1 MAAYLLI
8 HGAWHGAWC
17 WDTLA
22 ASLRG
27 AGHHVRA
34 IDLPGM
40 GEDHTPLK
48 QVTMQA
54 WTDRVVKELA
64 GFATPAVL
72 VGHSMGGMV
81 ITAAADAAPECV
93 SRLVYVCAFLPKDGE
108 SLVSLATRPEGAS
121 ALLQQIPSADGLSV
135 SVTPQNARLTFYG
148 ECSAAE
154 AARAA
159 ARLTP
164 QPLQPALA
172 PLKLRNAQAVR
183 LPRVYIE
190 CTQDRAIPIEL
201 QRFMVKRA
209 VGARLESLPA
219 DHSPF
224 LSMPERL
231 LPLLQKDGEV

>member
-27 AGHHVRA
+27 AGHQVRA

-93 SRLVYVCAFLPKDGE
+93 SRLVYVCAFLPQDGE

-148 ECSAAE
+148 ECSAAD

-172 PLKLRNAQAVR
+172 PLKLRNAQAAR

-201 QRFMVKRA
+201 QRFMAKRA
-209 VGARLESLPA
+209 AGARLESLPA

>member
-17 WDTLA
+17 WDGPA
-22 ASLRG
+22 ASLRE
-27 AGHHVRA
+27 AGHEVRA

-48 QVTMQA
+48 DVTMQT

-81 ITAAADAAPECV
+81 ITAAADAAPERV
-93 SRLVYVCAFLPKDGE
+93 SRLVYVCAFLPQDGE

-121 ALLQQIPSADGLSV
+121 SLLQQIPSADGLSV
-135 SVTPQNARLTFYG
+135 SVTPESARLAFYG
-148 ECSAAE
+148 ECSVAD
-154 AARAA
+154 AARAV

-172 PLKLRNAQAVR
+172 PLKLSNAQAAR
-183 LPRVYIE
+183 LQRVYVE
-190 CTQDRAIPIEL
+190 CTQDRAISIEL

-209 VGARLESLPA
+209 AGVRLESLPA

-224 LSMPERL
+224 LSMPAGL
-231 LPLLQKDGEV
+231 LPLL

>member
-27 AGHHVRA
+27 AGHEVRA

-40 GEDHTPLK
+40 GDDHTPLNK
-48 QVTMQA
+48 VTMQA
-54 WTDRVVKELA
+54 WTGRVVTELA

-81 ITAAADAAPECV
+81 ITAAADAAPGRV
-93 SRLVYVCAFLPKDGE
+93 SRLVYVCAFLPQDGE
-108 SLVSLATRPEGAS
+108 SLLSLATRPEGATS
-121 ALLQQIPSADGLSV
+121 LLQQTPSADGLSV
-135 SVTPQNARLTFYG
+135 TVTPENARLAFYG
-148 ECSAAE
+148 KCSAAD

-164 QPLQPALA
+164 QPLQPVLA
-172 PLKLRNAQAVR
+172 PLRLHDAQAAR
-183 LPRVYIE
+183 LPRVYVE
-190 CTQDRAIPIEL
+190 CTQDRAIPVEL
-201 QRFMVKRA
+201 QRFMATRA
-209 VGARLESLPA
+209 AGARLESLPA

-224 LSMPERL
+224 LSMPARL
-231 LPLLQKDGEV
+231 LPLL